1 MQPTMNSDCKL
12 VRVLTALMCE
22 PWLLT
27 PQMHK
32 TLTDIA
38 KAHAFGGDAEAAQHS
53 KAAEMPANPAPTR
66 YSLIDVPELDMI
78 GQKIGTA
85 GTVAAIPIT
94 DVIGRKFSS
103 ALYSSGVTSI
113 DVFQRL
119 VKTAAEDP
127 SVTAIVLSIDSPG
140 GVAMG
145 TPEAAESVRLAT
157 NAKPVIAYVDGLCC
171 SAAYWIASQAN
182 AIYSMP
188 SAEIGSIGAYMAV
201 TDVTRMAEME
211 GIRVEMFKSGQH
223 KGMGYPGTSLT
234 DKQREMLQAQVIA
247 IADKFKAAVREGR
260 DAAMWGRVK
269 RSAQISDDVMQ
280 GQSFAVEQA
289 LESHLIDE
297 VATFDTAVRDAVTMA
312 KMSAGKGER
321 R

>member
-1 MQPTMNSDCKL
+1 MEIETTNECKL
-12 VRVLTALMCE
+12 IRVLTALCCE

-38 KAHAFGGDAEAAQHS
+38 RSHAFGGPTETAQHALAS
-53 KAAEMPANPAPTR
+53 AMPANPAPSKF
-66 YSLIDVPELDMI
+66 SLVDVFELDSAGKPTSSRM
-78 GQKIGTA
+78 
-85 GTVAAIPIT
+85 GTVAVVPIL

-127 SVTAIVLSIDSPG
+127 AVDAIVLSIDSPG

-145 TPEAAESVRLAT
+145 TPEAAESVHRAQT
-157 NAKPVIAYVDGLCC
+157 IKPVIAFADGLMD

-182 AIYSMP
+182 AIYAMP
-188 SAEIGSIGAYMAV
+188 SADVGSIGAYLAV
-201 TDVTRMAEME
+201 LDYSRAAEMD
-211 GIRVEMFKSGQH
+211 GIRVELFRSGKH

-234 DKQREMLQAQVIA
+234 DEQRAMLQASVMDIA
-247 IADKFKAAVREGR
+247 GKFKAAVRSGR
-260 DAAMWGRVK
+260 GRM
-269 RSAQISDDVMQ
+269 ISDDVMQ
-280 GQSFAVEQA
+280 GQSFSVEEA
-289 LESHLIDE
+289 MRNGLIDS
-297 VATFDTAVRDAVTMA
+297 VTDFDSAVGDAVRMA
-312 KMSAGKGER
+312 KMRRMKGTMR
-321 R
+321 